1 FRSKAHPSRVRLGC
15 PISSNVDRADIA
27 SIRCDDALQ
36 SLRRGDSG
44 AIRFGSSEAL
54 MIEKTRRVV
63 TGFDADGKSIVAIDG
78 PPGSILGGLGEVWVT
93 DGVADNS
100 IKGDLGKRPVIL
112 EPPDGGSAC
121 RFFTLEPEN
130 KTLSASQLEEAT
142 AAGFKAM
149 GGEH

>member
-1 FRSKAHPSRVRLGC
+1 
-15 PISSNVDRADIA
+15 
-27 SIRCDDALQ
+27 
-36 SLRRGDSG
+36 
-44 AIRFGSSEAL
+44 

-93 DGVADNS
+93 DGMADNS

-130 KTLSASQLEEAT
+130 KSLSARELEEMS
-142 AAGFKAM
+142 AAGIQSDGWRALPSRYFARAWHAYHAHYRLR
-149 GGEH
+149 GPARWRSDLDPRQGRGRAQAV